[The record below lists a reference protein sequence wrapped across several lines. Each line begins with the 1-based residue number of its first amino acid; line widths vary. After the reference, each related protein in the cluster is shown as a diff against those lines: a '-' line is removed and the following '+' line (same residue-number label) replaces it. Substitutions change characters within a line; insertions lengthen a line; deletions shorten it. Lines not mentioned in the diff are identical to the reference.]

1 MTRQPAPQQHKL
13 KHFEEAVLPCWL
25 CPVMQGRASQIDCAV
40 TERYRA
46 VTFRPE
52 FAVLV
57 EFCAADK
64 FHYTRAADTVNT
76 VKISSLP
83 EAMFVSRLKAFLAAM
98 APFKVLQPQRIRCF
112 RNSKKPFKGLSSG
125 SNIHVEVEGPF
136 S

>member
-25 CPVMQGRASQIDCAV
+25 CPVKQGRASHIDCAV

-46 VTFRPE
+46 VNFRPE

-76 VKISSLP
+76 VRIFSLFNFFVEKINDISAEKIDDIST
-83 EAMFVSRLKAFLAAM
+83 EKVDDISAVKIVDTSFAKFDNFFERIFLVCM
-98 APFKVLQPQRIRCF
+98 
-112 RNSKKPFKGLSSG
+112 
-125 SNIHVEVEGPF
+125 
-136 S
+136 

>member
-76 VKISSLP
+76 VKILSLFHFI
-83 EAMFVSRLKAFLAAM
+83 AKLLHFSCQNVSVSVYNTVTLFIFLVKFSG
-98 APFKVLQPQRIRCF
+98 APSFFGAPKILA
-112 RNSKKPFKGLSSG
+112 
-125 SNIHVEVEGPF
+125 
-136 S
+136 

>member
-1 MTRQPAPQQHKL
+1 
-13 KHFEEAVLPCWL
+13 
-25 CPVMQGRASQIDCAV
+25 MQGRASQIDCAV

-76 VKISSLP
+76 VRIFSLIHFCVEKIDDISAEKSDAISA
-83 EAMFVSRLKAFLAAM
+83 EKIINISVAKVDNFFEIIFLVYM
-98 APFKVLQPQRIRCF
+98 YF
-112 RNSKKPFKGLSSG
+112 
-125 SNIHVEVEGPF
+125 
-136 S
+136 